1 MNARVLFL
9 AAVAG
14 ALLAWPALASRDEEG
29 APEEE
34 FETVR
39 RLELRVRAALGAR
52 GAAPG
57 ETMSMVPATRHVLR
71 GTVDGGGAPLAECVS
86 EHGAGEAGVR
96 E

>member
-1 MNARVLFL
+1 MIERVLCV

-14 ALLAWPALASRDEEG
+14 ALIAAPVPSFAEPEG
-29 APEEE
+29 E

-71 GTVDGGGAPLAECVS
+71 GTVDAGGEPVAECAG
-86 EHGAGEAGVR
+86 EQGAGEAGVD